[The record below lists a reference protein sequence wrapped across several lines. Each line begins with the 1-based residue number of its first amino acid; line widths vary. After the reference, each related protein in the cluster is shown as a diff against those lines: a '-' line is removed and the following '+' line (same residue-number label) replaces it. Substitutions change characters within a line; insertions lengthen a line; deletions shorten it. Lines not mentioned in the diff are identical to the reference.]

1 MDLRKIAVSKKEFVY
16 KIYRVRYILY
26 AMFFIFVVYTLFY
39 YSEKK
44 KESLYNELAE
54 YQKINFLIK
63 NGKPKTKTLNE
74 NYIRS
79 MFPNNTINY
88 IKYQNGIYQVKASNL
103 NIKDLANIVYNIEN
117 DGFKILFLKSIDYTG
132 KQDFTIHME
141 ISS

>member
-1 MDLRKIAVSKKEFVY
+1 
-16 KIYRVRYILY
+16 
-26 AMFFIFVVYTLFY
+26 
-39 YSEKK
+39 
-44 KESLYNELAE
+44 
-54 YQKINFLIK
+54 
-63 NGKPKTKTLNE
+63 
-74 NYIRS
+74 